1 MPRQRAHRPP
11 VRHPAR
17 RSVRRSVSPVAR
29 RALVCLALP
38 VAVVACGGDAA
49 DDSSVPSVDG
59 TETEIVA
66 GRPIPDIRCEAN
78 RAAGEIGFVTSFDFA
93 AAASIVEVLVAD
105 AKGYYD
111 DLCLDV
117 TVEPSFSTANYP
129 LIAANDKQFSSAG
142 SFSEVVQFATSNDA
156 QFVVMSVDAHI
167 PIDALM
173 VKADS
178 GVTELADLAGTTIG
192 VKGKLPPSIA
202 AMLRT
207 ADLVEGDDYDT
218 VLVDGF
224 DPVAHMALPDIVGVP
239 GWKSNE
245 PGRLERDGVDH
256 VLFDPVDFDIPGS
269 FGIIYTNS
277 AFVNEHPTAAEDF
290 MRATMKGLADAIADP
305 QEAARIAVDLING
318 NGNPNFLSP
327 EGEVFRWETEA
338 ELISA
343 QTADGARFG
352 VPDPDALAA
361 EIAAHAEVGLFPDG
375 VPDITRYFDPLL
387 VAGLYDGNGTTVWP
401 EAAS

>member
-11 VRHPAR
+11 VHHPA
-17 RSVRRSVSPVAR
+17 RRSVSPVAR

-38 VAVVACGGDAA
+38 VAVVACGGDTA
-49 DDSSVPSVDG
+49 DDSTVPSADG
-59 TETEIVA
+59 SETEIVA

-78 RAAGEIGFVTSFDFA
+78 RSAGEIGFVTSFDFA

-117 TVEPSFSTANYP
+117 SVEPSFSTANYP

-142 SFSEVVQFATSNDA
+142 SFSEVVQFASSNDA

-338 ELISA
+338 ELISG

-375 VPDITRYFDPLL
+375 VPDITRYIDPLL
-387 VAGLYDGNGTTVWP
+387 VAGLYDGNGTIVWP
-401 EAAS
+401 EAVS